1 MREATS
7 ADTPFL
13 LSMARAAYDEVIS
26 LQFGAWNEAVHGARY
41 AEKLATLPFSIAE
54 LDGAPVA
61 TVSSSILDDHV
72 RVNELV
78 VLPALQNRGLG
89 AFLLHRV
96 FDQARGIGLPVRLH
110 TLRLNR
116 AVRFYQR
123 HGFVVTAQD
132 EVYIDL
138 VWTG

>member
-1 MREATS
+1 
-7 ADTPFL
+7 
-13 LSMARAAYDEVIS
+13 MARAAYDEVIS
-26 LQFGAWNEAVHGARY
+26 LQFGGWNEAVHGARY
-41 AEKLATLPFSIAE
+41 AEKVATLPFLVAE

-61 TVSSSILDDHV
+61 TVSSSVLDDHV

-96 FDQARGIGLPVRLH
+96 LDQARGICLPVRLR

-132 EVYIDL
+132 EAYIDL
-138 VWTG
+138 EWTG